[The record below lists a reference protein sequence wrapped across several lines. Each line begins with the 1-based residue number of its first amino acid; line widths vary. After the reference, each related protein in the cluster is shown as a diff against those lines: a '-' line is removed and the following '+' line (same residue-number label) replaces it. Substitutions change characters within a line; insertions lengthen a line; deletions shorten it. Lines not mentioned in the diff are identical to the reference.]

1 LNYPRSGATWDNEYI
16 NHNALKLAGLINETH
31 ILQTQ
36 YSNVCKLNYPAKR
49 RVEDPWDR
57 IYINIVSP
65 KNRWEH
71 DNAGLNL
78 YQRVCVS
85 RINMNEPKKRK
96 ITIKIFVYMCFSF
109 TIANVLGI
117 MAFVPFVLALNAG
130 RLSNVIG
137 ALVFIAGV
145 ILYLIVFIFCYKW
158 LYRQLIKDDLV
169 NK

>member
-1 LNYPRSGATWDNEYI
+1 
-16 NHNALKLAGLINETH
+16 
-31 ILQTQ
+31 
-36 YSNVCKLNYPAKR
+36 
-49 RVEDPWDR
+49 
-57 IYINIVSP
+57 
-65 KNRWEH
+65 
-71 DNAGLNL
+71 
-78 YQRVCVS
+78 
-85 RINMNEPKKRK
+85 
-96 ITIKIFVYMCFSF
+96 MCFSF